1 MYVPLITTFL
11 LILGI
16 TVFAFQN
23 GIPLEVKFFV
33 WGFKTSLIGVI
44 FGSSLIGALIVAVFT
59 FPGIIKKHFK
69 EKQLTKQVRGLEKK
83 SQELEN
89 QLIERRGMKSA
100 PPGNQG

>member
-1 MYVPLITTFL
+1 MYVPLIITFL

-23 GIPLEVKFFV
+23 GMPLEVNFFI
-33 WGFKTSLIGVI
+33 WGFKTSLIAVI
-44 FGSSLIGALIVAVFT
+44 FGSSLIGAIIVAVFT

-69 EKQLTKQVRGLEKK
+69 EKKLSKQVRDLEKK

-89 QLIERRGMKSA
+89 QLIERTGMKTA